1 METLLLQSYI
11 DQVKRYPLLSAEREA
26 ELSTAVQNGD
36 EKARNDL
43 VQGNL
48 RLVVSIAKKYC
59 GFQVSLIDMIQEGN
73 IGLITAASRY
83 KTSFNTRFSTYAYL
97 WISQAILRFVRN
109 KSPLISLPHRKE
121 AIVRKINAIRD
132 YLYQQCGHEPSYEE
146 LSVYMG
152 IPVEQIHSA
161 LQYSYS
167 LTSLD
172 AVIDFESDKTV
183 GDFLADSESSPENE
197 YIRRETKN
205 NVHELINTLPEIER
219 EVLTHRYNFTGNQDK
234 NTLRH
239 VGSLLGI
246 SSETVRQMEM
256 RAIKRLRKTAEA
268 SGYLVS

>member
-1 METLLLQSYI
+1 METFLLQSYI

-26 ELSTAVQNGD
+26 ELSIAVQNGD

-121 AIVRKINAIRD
+121 AFVRKINAIRD
-132 YLYQQCGHEPSYEE
+132 YLYQQCGHEPSYDE

-152 IPVEQIHSA
+152 ISVEEIQGA
-161 LQYSYS
+161 LQYTYS

-172 AVIDFESDKTV
+172 AVIDFESDRTV
-183 GDFLADSESSPENE
+183 GDFLANNDCCPETE
-197 YIRRETKN
+197 YIKRETKRDI
-205 NVHELINTLPEIER
+205 HELINTLPETER
-219 EVLTHRYNFTGNQDK
+219 DVVNYRYNFSGNQDK

-239 VGSLLGI
+239 VGNILGI

-256 RAIKRLRKTAEA
+256 RALKRLRKTAEA